1 MSFYYNLNNYIET
14 NIDINKFINKTSI
27 YKFQSNIIKEY
38 NNILKDTDEYFE
50 DRMMEVFDKYFNR
63 CDNEDTYD
71 EICNNI
77 IFIYYESIMEIKEY
91 YGIIYKKKRIY
102 L

>member
-1 MSFYYNLNNYIET
+1 MSFYNNLNNYIET

-50 DRMMEVFDKYFNR
+50 DRMMEVFDKFFNR

-91 YGIIYKKKRIY
+91 YRIIYKKKRIY

>member
-1 MSFYYNLNNYIET
+1 MSFYNNLNDYIET
-14 NIDINKFINKTSI
+14 NLNKFINKSSI
-27 YKFQSNIIKEY
+27 YEFQSNIIKEY
-38 NNILKDTDEYFE
+38 NNILKNTDEYFE
-50 DRMMEVFDKYFNR
+50 DRMMDVFDKYFNR

-77 IFIYYESIMEIKEY
+77 IFIYYKNIMEIKEY

>member
-1 MSFYYNLNNYIET
+1 MSFYNNLNDYIET
-14 NIDINKFINKTSI
+14 NIDINKFINKTTI

-38 NNILKDTDEYFE
+38 NNILKETDEYFE

-71 EICNNI
+71 DICNNI
-77 IFIYYESIMEIKEY
+77 ILIYYESIQEIKEY
-91 YGIIYKKKRIY
+91 YGIIYKKKRIN